1 VVYGG
6 SMEQNTHN
14 GAGGAMEERHSG
26 LRAITGGAQRS
37 ATGTGTNPAGG
48 LSGRPRGGGTA
59 AELPVIGYASCLRT
73 GPIGTAELKQQANVI
88 ARECQRRE
96 LKLLEVVAER
106 EIGNSKALARPAL
119 TYALDRIRSGDAHG
133 LVVAELSRITH
144 SAGELGTIIEW
155 LTGLNVRLVAVSHGF
170 DTESEDGRLAASMLI
185 EVSRWERARLSE
197 RTRNG
202 LRAARMSG
210 RSSGRRAVTD
220 DPGLSERIAQMR
232 AQGMTLQAI
241 ADRLNEEGVPTVR
254 GGAKWRHSSV
264 QAAAGYHRR
273 PRSLPGPLL
282 APPVGQEL

>member
-1 VVYGG
+1 
-6 SMEQNTHN
+6 MDQNTYN
-14 GAGGAMEERHSG
+14 GTGGATEQRHGG
-26 LRAITGGAQRS
+26 LRAITGGAGRS
-37 ATGTGTNPAGG
+37 ATGPGADRTASGGPPGAAG
-48 LSGRPRGGGTA
+48 SSAGRV
-59 AELPVIGYASCLRT
+59 VIGYASCLRT
-73 GPIGTAELKQQANVI
+73 GPIGSAELKQQAGVI
-88 ARECQRRE
+88 ARECQRRG
-96 LKLLEVVAER
+96 LTLLEVVAER
-106 EIGNSKALARPAL
+106 ELDKHKALTRPAL
-119 TYALDRIRSGDAHG
+119 TYALDRIRCGDAHG

-155 LTGLNVRLVAVSHGF
+155 LTGLNVRLVAASQGF

-210 RSSGRRAVTD
+210 SSTGRRAVTD

-232 AQGMTLQAI
+232 AEGMTLQAI

-264 QAAAGYHRR
+264 QAAAGYRRR
-273 PRSLPGPLL
+273 PRSLPGALL
-282 APPVGQEL
+282 APPLGQESSG

>member
-1 VVYGG
+1 
-6 SMEQNTHN
+6 MEQNTHN
-14 GAGGAMEERHSG
+14 AGGALEERHGG
-26 LRAITGGAQRS
+26 LRAITGGGGRS
-37 ATGTGTNPAGG
+37 ANRSDSRSGHAGHELPAPG
-48 LSGRPRGGGTA
+48 S
-59 AELPVIGYASCLRT
+59 PVIGYASSVRT
-73 GPIGTAELKQQANVI
+73 GPIGAAELKQQANVI
-88 ARECQRRE
+88 ARECQRRG

-106 EIGNSKALARPAL
+106 ELGNRKALSRPAL

-155 LTGLNVRLVAVSHGF
+155 LVGLNVRLVAASHGF
-170 DTESEDGRLAASMLI
+170 DTESEDGRLAASMLV
-185 EVSRWERARLSE
+185 EVSRWERTRLSE

-202 LRAARMSG
+202 LRAARMNG
-210 RSSGRRAVTD
+210 RSSGRRSVTD

-264 QAAAGYHRR
+264 QAAAGYRRR
-273 PRSLPGPLL
+273 PRSLPGQMLV
-282 APPVGQEL
+282 PPQEIPG